1 MDPSSLTM
9 LGKYEIRGTLGRGAM
24 GIVYDGWDPQIDRRV
39 AIKTVRLPDAED
51 AEAIDA
57 LGRFKREAQ
66 AAGRLSHPNIVG
78 VYDYGQ
84 TSAMAGGDIAYIVM
98 EFVEGQSLKALLD
111 AEERFP
117 VAETVRVMEELLA
130 GLQFSH
136 ARGVIHR
143 DIKPANVMLT
153 TDGRVKIADFG
164 IARIESSSLTQA
176 GTVMG
181 TPAYMSPEQ
190 FMGQPVDARTDVYSA
205 GVLLYQMLTGERPF
219 EGSLTAIMHKV
230 LNTTP
235 PRPSELSVVAPP
247 GLDPV
252 VVRAMQRR
260 PEERFSSAAD
270 FAQALRRAFE
280 GPAEVAIAN
289 DPAPAD
295 ATIIASGAGGS
306 VLPSGGMRSAAT
318 APRSNRP
325 LLGGVAAAVL
335 LLAAGGA
342 WFALRPAGVPPPMP
356 AAVTQP
362 IARATPPEAAA
373 LPASSP
379 PPPAT
384 PERQASLPEA
394 PASVVAPSVPPPAV
408 GPEAAA
414 PAAPPVPAPTQAAVP
429 PQPAPPQP
437 ASPPP
442 ASVPPANPTKTA
454 LVLPNPSAIRQA
466 LAEVARA
473 ANCALPRFSVSG
485 EGQIG
490 VTGPVGAGA
499 PEAAL
504 HEAVE
509 GAAPHAPV
517 TWRTR
522 GFDGPYCAAL
532 DVVRPIA
539 QASSPFLGL
548 NLKDE
553 ASVLKD
559 HQPIVPMLR
568 MPEYPAHLIVDYL
581 SHDGSV
587 THLFP
592 TRADHDKAFAANA
605 AVTLG
610 EPGKGVGEVGP
621 PFGTDMIVAV
631 ASSVP
636 LFAQRRPA
644 DGETVETYLPA
655 LRGAIDAA
663 LQRNAR
669 VAGRAIVLDTVE
681 H

>member
-1 MDPSSLTM
+1 M

-24 GIVYDGWDPQIDRRV
+24 GIVYDGWDPLIDRRV
-39 AIKTVRLPDAED
+39 AIKTVRLPDTED

-84 TSAMAGGDIAYIVM
+84 TAEMAGGDIAYIVM

-117 VAETVRVMEELLA
+117 VGETVRIMEELLA

-190 FMGQPVDARTDVYSA
+190 FMGQPVDARTDVYSS

-219 EGSLTAIMHKV
+219 EGSMTAIMHKV

-252 VVRAMQRR
+252 VAKAMQRR
-260 PEERFSSAAD
+260 PEDRFASAAE

-280 GPAEVAIAN
+280 APAGAGEME
-289 DPAPAD
+289 PLRGAD
-295 ATIIASGAGGS
+295 ATIIAAAPRGAPP
-306 VLPSGGMRSAAT
+306 LSGGTRAVT
-318 APRSNRP
+318 APRPANP
-325 LLGGVAAAVL
+325 MLLGGVGAFAL
-335 LLAAGGA
+335 LLAAGAA
-342 WFALRPAGVPPPMP
+342 WFELRSSGTPAP
-356 AAVTQP
+356 ARPAVTQP
-362 IARATPPEAAA
+362 AAPAAPGPTTP
-373 LPASSP
+373 P
-379 PPPAT
+379 PPPAA
-384 PERQASLPEA
+384 PERQASVPEA
-394 PASVVAPSVPPPAV
+394 PASPAASPPF
-408 GPEAAA
+408 
-414 PAAPPVPAPTQAAVP
+414 PAAPPVAAAPPGPPAQAAA
-429 PQPAPPQP
+429 PQT

-442 ASVPPANPTKTA
+442 ASVPLETPPPASPPRVA
-454 LVLPNPSAIRQA
+454 FALPNPSAIRQA
-466 LAEVARA
+466 LAEVART

-485 EGQIG
+485 EGLVG

-499 PEAAL
+499 PETAL
-504 HEAVE
+504 REAVE

-517 TWRTR
+517 TWHVHR
-522 GFDGPYCAAL
+522 FDGPYCAAL
-532 DVVRPIA
+532 DLVRPIA
-539 QASSPFLGL
+539 QPSSPFLGL

-553 ASVLKD
+553 ATILKD

-568 MPEYPAHLIVDYL
+568 LPEFPAHLIVDYL

-610 EPGKGVGEVGP
+610 EPGKGVGEAGP

-631 ASSVP
+631 ASSIP

-644 DGETVETYLPA
+644 EGETVETYLPA
-655 LRGAIDAA
+655 LRAAIEAA
-663 LQRNAR
+663 QQRNAKL
-669 VAGRAIVLDTVE
+669 AGRAIVLDTVE

>member
-1 MDPSSLTM
+1 M

-39 AIKTVRLPDAED
+39 AIKAVRLPDEED

-84 TSAMAGGDIAYIVM
+84 TSAMAGGDTADIVM

-117 VAETVRVMEELLA
+117 VGETVRIMEELLA

-164 IARIESSSLTQA
+164 IARIESGSSMTQA
-176 GTVMG
+176 GTVLG

-190 FMGQPVDARTDVYSA
+190 FMGQPVDARTDVYSS

-219 EGSLTAIMHKV
+219 EGSMTAIMHKV
-230 LNTTP
+230 LHITP

-252 VVRAMQRR
+252 VARAMQRR
-260 PEERFSSAAD
+260 PEDRFASAAE

-280 GPAEVAIAN
+280 APAGAGESE
-289 DPAPAD
+289 PLQGAD
-295 ATIIASGAGGS
+295 ATIIA
-306 VLPSGGMRSAAT
+306 AAPRGVT
-318 APRSNRP
+318 APASDGIRP
-325 LLGGVAAAVL
+325 GPVPRPANPMLLGGVGAFAL
-335 LLAAGGA
+335 LLAAGAA
-342 WFALRPAGVPPPMP
+342 WLELRPAGAPAPP
-356 AAVTQP
+356 AVT
-362 IARATPPEAAA
+362 R
-373 LPASSP
+373 PASHVSP
-379 PPPAT
+379 TEPPIPSPTPAM
-384 PERQASLPEA
+384 PERQASLSEA
-394 PASVVAPSVPPPAV
+394 PPSVAVPPASTATLPAPPPPPIV
-408 GPEAAA
+408 
-414 PAAPPVPAPTQAAVP
+414 AAPPEPPAQAA
-429 PQPAPPQP
+429 APQP
-437 ASPPP
+437 ASPT
-442 ASVPPANPTKTA
+442 ASVPSPANPPKVA
-454 LVLPNPSAIRQA
+454 FALPNPSAMRQA
-466 LAEVARA
+466 LAEVART

-490 VTGPVGAGA
+490 VSGPVGAGTPQA
-499 PEAAL
+499 GL
-504 HEAVE
+504 REAVE
-509 GAAPHAPV
+509 GVAPHAPV

-522 GFDGPYCAAL
+522 AFDGPYCAAL
-532 DVVRPIA
+532 DLVRPIA
-539 QASSPFLGL
+539 QPSCPFLGL

-553 ASVLKD
+553 ATTLKD

-568 MPEYPAHLIVDYL
+568 LPEFPAHLVVDYL

-610 EPGKGVGEVGP
+610 EPGKGVGEAGP

-644 DGETVETYLPA
+644 EGETVETYLPA
-655 LRGAIDAA
+655 LRAAIEAA
-663 LQRNAR
+663 QQRNAK